1 MDVLH
6 LHFDVLQAAG
16 AIQQRLRMLGQL
28 GVRQVALVTQRMLQA
43 RPVVHRDRA
52 ELDLHRHVMLAGGEE
67 HRGGVD
73 HMQRTVSVLLGA
85 LDVIL
90 DAQHLDVGLRRQ
102 VVRYRIHIV
111 TVVADHSNTG
121 DIEEI
126 VAYGFDGDRQVAPF
140 QLADDRF
147 DGFQPAFHVVD
158 RIVAE
163 PYLELVVEN
172 LQLGAYL
179 IHRSLIQLHE
189 VDEFGD
195 VVDAELS
202 SGRVEHLQ
210 LRADIG
216 CFESAVSIKYH
227 VSQYS
232 RPDHA
237 NL

>member
-1 MDVLH
+1 MIITP
-6 LHFDVLQAAG
+6 FKQFFEKEFAK
-16 AIQQRLRMLGQL
+16 Q
-28 GVRQVALVTQRMLQA
+28 QVAFKNNPNLLVEW
-43 RPVVHRDRA
+43 V
-52 ELDLHRHVMLAGGEE
+52 
-67 HRGGVD
+67 
-73 HMQRTVSVLLGA
+73 
-85 LDVIL
+85 

-102 VVRYRIHIV
+102 IVRHRVHIV

-121 DIEEI
+121 DVEEI

-158 RIVAE
+158 RIMAE

-195 VVDAELS
+195 VVDAEPS